1 MNHPALPRLR
11 VAVLGAG
18 SWGTALAAAASRRH
32 PTVLWSRDATQAADM
47 AASHENA
54 RYLPGITLPP
64 SLNFSSDLD
73 ATLRSLQADDARAL
87 IVLGVPVA
95 GLAATCTELARRL

>member
-1 MNHPALPRLR
+1 MNNPVVPRLR

-32 PTVLWSRDATQAADM
+32 ATVLWARDAAQAVDM

-54 RYLPGITLPP
+54 RDLPGIPLPKA
-64 SLNFSSDLD
+64 LNISSDLD
-73 ATLRSLQADDARAL
+73 ATLCSLQ
-87 IVLGVPVA
+87 
-95 GLAATCTELARRL
+95 